1 MRKLVCK
8 VPDDCPTGFRSVR
21 HRPAKP
27 VGKVLAASADMTQGL
42 AGRQAAQRA
51 VDAQRTQP
59 GEAGRKCP
67 SPGHGG
73 EELRSLRQLCRPE
86 GALAWVPVLNI
97 IIFIEGNS
105 RRLRRPSIGL
115 LCLILRTS
123 LFFLLRQRKKAYL

>member
-67 SPGHGG
+67 SPGHGCK
-73 EELRSLRQLCRPE
+73 ELCSLRQLCRPE
-86 GALAWVPVLNI
+86 GALAWIQSCIVNI
-97 IIFIEGNS
+97 IANIFSVAQPGVKRS
-105 RRLRRPSIGL
+105 ARLKNI
-115 LCLILRTS
+115 LIML
-123 LFFLLRQRKKAYL
+123 